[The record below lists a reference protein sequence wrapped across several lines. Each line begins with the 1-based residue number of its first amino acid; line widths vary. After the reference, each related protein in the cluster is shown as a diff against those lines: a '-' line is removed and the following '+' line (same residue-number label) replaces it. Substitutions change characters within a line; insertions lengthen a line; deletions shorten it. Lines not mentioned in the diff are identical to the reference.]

1 MTKGSAQERN
11 WLAIRQGALLF
22 ALGFVVALL
31 VVVILVSTSP
41 SWFIGYRSDPVST
54 YLRWYRLHPEQTRDK
69 TQWLGVPIQQCPLDL
84 QVYQRILY
92 QTRPDVLVETGTFHG
107 GSAYFFASMFDLI
120 GNGRVVTIDIAS
132 FPGRPHH
139 PRITYLT
146 GSSESP
152 EIVEQ
157 VKELIRPNEKVMV
170 LLDSAHQKDHV
181 MKELELFAPLV
192 TKGDYLLVHDTG
204 GPVRLFPG
212 PESGEAVDEFFK
224 GGPVRFFPGPE
235 AGEAVDEF
243 LRHNSE
249 FVRDRSC
256 ENYGVTLLPGGFLKR
271 L

>member
-1 MTKGSAQERN
+1 MTKGSAEERN
-11 WLAIRQGALLF
+11 WLAIRQGGMLF
-22 ALGFVVALL
+22 ALGFIVAVLF
-31 VVVILVSTSP
+31 VVIVVNTSP
-41 SWFIGYRSDPVST
+41 SWLLGPPPDPASM

-92 QTRPDVLVETGTFHG
+92 ETRPDVLVETGTFHG

-120 GNGRVVTIDIAS
+120 GNGRVVTIDIVA

-157 VKELIRPNEKVMV
+157 VRKLIGPNEKVMV

-181 MKELELFAPLV
+181 MKELELFSPLV

-204 GPVRLFPG
+204 GPVRPFPG
-212 PESGEAVDEFFK
+212 PESGEALH
-224 GGPVRFFPGPE
+224 
-235 AGEAVDEF
+235 EF
-243 LRHNSE
+243 LRHHSE
-249 FVRDRSC
+249 FAVDTSC